1 MLFILE
7 RDNKLKGFHMFDLK
21 ALQKAIV
28 KNMLRVADN
37 AQNLKRGDTES
48 AIQDAIKQLEEDCK
62 KEDPL
67 HDIDMN
73 NIDWSKVK
81 VIKEN
86 E

>member
-1 MLFILE
+1 
-7 RDNKLKGFHMFDLK
+7 MFDLK

-37 AQNLKRGDTES
+37 AQNLKRGDTDG

-62 KEDPL
+62 KEDPF